1 MPTPPR
7 ADGQKPVPAGR
18 CLGERACAA
27 VIGRWLVRKVV
38 GHVRLDLVVVVW
50 AWAVGL
56 AGAQAVS
63 HTPPKPSQG
72 QVAGWFLRAVLR
84 ADYAEAYQRLAP
96 EMQRAV
102 NLERFTASARPLR
115 QRAGPRR
122 EISLY
127 KLGVRLGAG
136 QASRLFYSFAF
147 VADSSLK
154 TPSVLMEVTFRD
166 TASRLVLGFGLRSTR
181 LGPALLK
188 TEAGK
193 VYRVK

>member
-1 MPTPPR
+1 MPPPR
-7 ADGQKPVPAGR
+7 ADGRKLVPAGR

-27 VIGRWLVRKVV
+27 AVTGRWLVRKVV

-50 AWAVGL
+50 AWVGL

-84 ADYAEAYQRLAP
+84 ADYAGAYQRLAP
-96 EMQRAV
+96 EMRRAV
-102 NLERFTASARPLR
+102 SLERFTASARPLR
-115 QRAGPRR
+115 QRAGRR
-122 EISLY
+122 TEISLY